1 MARRSAVTDKN
12 KTGAVAEK
20 GDTKLR
26 LLDAGTEIMLE
37 KGYNAT
43 GIMEVLQSVG
53 VPKGSFYW
61 YFQSKEDFGLAIINQ
76 FDERVS
82 EKLNTYLNDTSR
94 TPLERLRHYCTEG
107 RQNLQANQCRKGC
120 LIGNLSQEMAD
131 QSEVFRARLEEILTQ
146 WRNRFAGCIAEAQKL
161 GEISCE
167 LETAD
172 LAEFFL
178 SGWEG
183 AVMRSK
189 TTKNTGP
196 QDAFIRVM
204 FDHVLKPHKSC
215 RQEG

>member
-1 MARRSAVTDKN
+1 MARRAAVSDKT
-12 KTGAVAEK
+12 KSGAPSEK
-20 GDTKLR
+20 GDTRLR
-26 LLDAGTEIMLE
+26 LLEAGTQIMLE

-61 YFQSKEDFGLAIINQ
+61 YFQSKEDFGLAIIDQ
-76 FDERVS
+76 FDQAMT
-82 EKLNTYLNDTSR
+82 EKLNLYLNDATK
-94 TPLERLRHYCTEG
+94 TPLERLRHYCIEG
-107 RQNLQANQCRKGC
+107 RKNLQAAKCRKGC

-131 QSEVFRARLEEILTQ
+131 QSEVFRARLEEIMSK
-146 WRNRFAGCIAEAQKL
+146 WRIRFTDCIGKAQEL
-161 GEISCE
+161 GEISSE
-167 LETAD
+167 FAPGD

-178 SGWEG
+178 SGWDG

-196 QDAFIRVM
+196 QDAFIRIM

-215 RQEG
+215 RQES